1 MPEKRALIKTIVLIV
16 IITALGFSA
25 KLVPHGEATWLSN
38 QLAGLFYVTELSLI
52 LYLFFPDHFI
62 ILLVIAAFLLTS
74 LVEFM
79 QLWHPAFLEPIR
91 SSFLGH
97 TIIGSTFS
105 WLDFPW
111 YVGGAVLGWLLLK
124 WIKKT

>member
-1 MPEKRALIKTIVLIV
+1 MPEKKALIKTIVLIV

-25 KLVPHGEATWLSN
+25 KLVPHGEAKWVSN

-52 LYLFFPDHFI
+52 LYLFFPEHFI

-79 QLWHPAFLEPIR
+79 QLWHPTFLEPVR

-124 WIKKT
+124 WVRKG

>member
-1 MPEKRALIKTIVLIV
+1 MPEKISMIKTIILIV
-16 IITALGFSA
+16 VIAALGFLA
-25 KLVPHGEATWLSN
+25 KLIPPGEASWISH

-52 LYLFFPDHFI
+52 LYLFFSEHFI
-62 ILLVIAAFLLTS
+62 FLLVLAAFLLTS
-74 LVEFM
+74 LVEFL
-79 QLWHPAFLEPIR
+79 QLWHPAFLEPVR

-111 YVGGAVLGWLLLK
+111 YIGGAVLGWLLLK
-124 WIKKT
+124 WVKTN

>member
-1 MPEKRALIKTIVLIV
+1 MPEKKPLIKTLILIGV
-16 IITALGFSA
+16 ITALGVLA
-25 KLVPHGEATWLSN
+25 KLVPHGETWISN
-38 QLAGLFYVTELSLI
+38 QLAGLFYVTELSLV
-52 LYLFFPDHFI
+52 LYLFFPEHFI
-62 ILLVIAAFLLTS
+62 VLLALAAFLLTS

-79 QLWHPAFLEPIR
+79 QLWHPTFLEPVR

-111 YVGGAVLGWLLLK
+111 YIGGAVLGWLLLEWVRK
-124 WIKKT
+124 G

>member
-16 IITALGFSA
+16 IITALGFST
-25 KLVPHGEATWLSN
+25 KLVPHVEAPWLSN

-52 LYLFFPDHFI
+52 LYLFFPEHFI

-124 WIKKT
+124 WIKKN

>member
-1 MPEKRALIKTIVLIV
+1 MPEKKALIKTIVLIV

-25 KLVPHGEATWLSN
+25 KLVPHGEASWISN

-52 LYLFFPDHFI
+52 LYLFFPEHFI

-79 QLWHPAFLEPIR
+79 QLWHPTFLEPVR

-124 WIKKT
+124 WVRKG

>member
-52 LYLFFPDHFI
+52 LYLFFPEHFI

>member
-25 KLVPHGEATWLSN
+25 KLFPHGEATWLSN

-74 LVEFM
+74 MVEFM

-111 YVGGAVLGWLLLK
+111 YVGGALLGWLLLRWVRK
-124 WIKKT
+124 N

>member
-52 LYLFFPDHFI
+52 LYLFFPEHFI

-74 LVEFM
+74 MVEFM

-111 YVGGAVLGWLLLK
+111 YVGGAVLGWLLLR
-124 WIKKT
+124 WVRKT

>member
-1 MPEKRALIKTIVLIV
+1 MIKTIVLIV

-52 LYLFFPDHFI
+52 LYLFFPEHFI